1 MFFEFSETVEKH
13 CINMYHGNIAT
24 YGHSFTKLF
33 ISSLKKTRKQKT
45 CDSTCLIKEQL
56 ALCYY
61 GPGPILVCLEVQNCS
76 VSRASHMWRSVNVT
90 LVNHF
95 GQD

>member
-1 MFFEFSETVEKH
+1 MFSEFSETVEKH
-13 CINMYHGNIAT
+13 CTNMYHGNIAT

-33 ISSLKKTRKQKT
+33 ISSLKKTKQKT
-45 CDSTCLIKEQL
+45 CDSTCLMKEQL
-56 ALCYY
+56 SHCYY

-95 GQD
+95 GPD

>member
-1 MFFEFSETVEKH
+1 M
-13 CINMYHGNIAT
+13 
-24 YGHSFTKLF
+24 
-33 ISSLKKTRKQKT
+33 
-45 CDSTCLIKEQL
+45 CLMKEQL
-56 ALCYY
+56 SRCYY

-95 GQD
+95 GPD